1 VFYDALK
8 QLWEASFKGLIIE
21 ATVGHLNPQFI
32 TMIQLHR
39 RKIKFFLKQ
48 AQKAVFQSW
57 NSLKACLKMVAYG
70 F

>member
-39 RKIKFFLKQ
+39 RKIKFFFEASTKGRFSILKLIE
-48 AQKAVFQSW
+48 
-57 NSLKACLKMVAYG
+57 SLPKDGCIW